1 MVAANDQS
9 ATVGTVIGSSSRTP
23 CAHASLGDFTTSSR
37 KGRRGRLGRA
47 GACWRERHYGTPA
60 WLEGR
65 MLLET
70 AGTVISPAAGAV
82 AVHPFRVMLCRP
94 GGRDPLGS
102 KRANPFGKFFD
113 SGERGAR

>member
-1 MVAANDQS
+1 
-9 ATVGTVIGSSSRTP
+9 
-23 CAHASLGDFTTSSR
+23 
-37 KGRRGRLGRA
+37 
-47 GACWRERHYGTPA
+47 
-60 WLEGR
+60 